1 MVALHHERPH
11 RSFRQIH
18 RRTRFDSSA
27 VHRLFMDSAVVDR
40 PASLRHELLVA
51 EAAED
56 LHPTDIA
63 KLLSATL
70 LLVLPRRPLG
80 RRPPSALYC
89 RVLRLPFPGGV
100 LKALELYPGSA
111 DSPDTNGQNGNS
123 ERPESHARPRP
134 GTMRVILVAIFLAPG
149 GEWTGPPAGR
159 CFGATASPAL
169 ESLPRGRRIKMQQ
182 RRQSREAVDSC
193 SGGTLVNTQTA

>member
-1 MVALHHERPH
+1 
-11 RSFRQIH
+11 
-18 RRTRFDSSA
+18 
-27 VHRLFMDSAVVDR
+27 MDSAVVDR

-111 DSPDTNGQNGNS
+111 DSPDTLGQNGTPGALCELRETTTGRYACNS
-123 ERPESHARPRP
+123 GVPFRRPR
-134 GTMRVILVAIFLAPG
+134 GKL
-149 GEWTGPPAGR
+149 TGPPSGR
-159 CFGATASPAL
+159 RLGATASPAL